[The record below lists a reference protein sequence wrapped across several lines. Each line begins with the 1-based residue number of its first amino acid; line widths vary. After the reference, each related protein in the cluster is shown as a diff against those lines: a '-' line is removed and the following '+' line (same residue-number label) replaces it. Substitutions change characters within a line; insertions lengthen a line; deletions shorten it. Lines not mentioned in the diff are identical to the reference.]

1 MITAKC
7 PDCLSVGIKRGWQ
20 PVSKRDEE
28 YTFVCSNLRCPRARE
43 PWSVIMSRKQSRPS
57 RIEGF
62 GLLEAWLAGVFAG
75 LLLDAGRRLMRPP
88 RRWLGR
94 IARKSKFKD
103 PRYARINGRW
113 VKVDDHQE
121 MTGQL
126 EDLQE
131 GLR

>member
-7 PDCLSVGIKRGWQ
+7 PDCLSPGIKRSWR
-20 PVSKRDEE
+20 PVNDHEEE
-28 YTFVCSNLRCPRARE
+28 YTFVCSNLSCSRARE
-43 PWSVIMSRKQSRPS
+43 PWSVTMSRKPSKPS

-62 GLLEAWLAGVFAG
+62 GLLAAWLAGVVAA

-113 VKVDDHQE
+113 VKVRPRDE
-121 MTGQL
+121 REL

-131 GLR
+131 ASR